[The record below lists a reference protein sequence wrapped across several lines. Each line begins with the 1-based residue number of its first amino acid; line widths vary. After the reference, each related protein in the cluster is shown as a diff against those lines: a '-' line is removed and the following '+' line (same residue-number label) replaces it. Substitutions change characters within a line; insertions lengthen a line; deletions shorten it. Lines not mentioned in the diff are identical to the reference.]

1 MRTLLLFR
9 GAPGCGKSTYIKE
22 HGLSNYVLSAD
33 QIRMLCGSPIQGT
46 DGYMEITQKNDKYV
60 WQVLF
65 QMLETRM
72 MHGDFTVID
81 ATNSKTVEMN
91 RYKDL
96 AKKYRYRI
104 FIIDMTGL
112 PIEECKL
119 RNAERET
126 LKRVPESVIDN
137 MYARFAT
144 QKIPSGI
151 KVLTPE
157 NAMDEIQFRSIDL
170 NEYKRIVMVGDVHG
184 CYTALS
190 SALDFIGGIQ
200 DDTFYIFC
208 GDYIDRGIENAQVV
222 QFLIS
227 IMDHPNV
234 CLLEGNH
241 ERWLYNWSHDERTH
255 SDVFEQKT
263 RHELEKAGIDKKQVR
278 QLYRRLHQC
287 AYFTYDTTD
296 VYSPQWL
303 VTHGGLANDRDYSS
317 ALGLLAIPTD
327 QMIHGVG
334 RYPDLDK
341 VSFSWGVKTHHANQ
355 VFGHRNIQEY
365 PIDMGHY
372 CYDLE
377 GKVEFGGVLRFLI
390 LEHGKDP
397 AGYEIKN
404 TVFAKQEEPEE
415 IAVQDND
422 VTSLVNSLRKSKD
435 VQEKSF
441 GKISAFNFTRNAF
454 YKGNWNDLTT
464 KARGLFIAPDDGR
477 VIARGYEKFFKV
489 NEREETKIENLSNV
503 LKFPVVA
510 YVKENGYLG
519 LVSYDPYTDDLF
531 FATKGSVAGDMVDAF
546 RKMLLEQLKSTGND
560 KADTLKQ
567 YLKEENLTLA
577 FEVID
582 PANDP
587 HIIEYDSAHIVL
599 LDAIKNQVNFSKLSY
614 DALIIISDQFNF
626 QVKEKATEFANW
638 QEFYAWYEAASVPDY
653 LYHGHHIEGFVF
665 EDSAGYMLK
674 MKTAY
679 YNNWKH
685 MRSVVES
692 VRKYGAIR
700 YTSSLTTKEQNE
712 FYGFL
717 RQKYANDPNFKD
729 RSKRYDIISLRKE
742 FFRSCAGK

>member
-9 GAPGCGKSTYIKE
+9 GAPGCGKSTYIQE
-22 HGLSNYVLSAD
+22 HGLSDYVLSAD
-33 QIRMLCGSPIQGT
+33 QIRMLCGSPVQGT
-46 DGYMEITQKNDKYV
+46 NGYMEITQKNDKYV

-72 MHGDFTVID
+72 KHGDFTVID

-112 PIEECKL
+112 PIEESKR
-119 RNAERET
+119 RNAGRDAI
-126 LKRVPESVIDN
+126 KRVPDYVIDN

-157 NAMDEIQFRSIDL
+157 TAMDAIQFHSVNL
-170 NEYKRIVMVGDVHG
+170 NEYKRVIMVGDIHG
-184 CYTALS
+184 CHTALS
-190 SALDFIGGIQ
+190 SALDFFG
-200 DDTFYIFC
+200 DTFYIFC
-208 GDYIDRGIENAQVV
+208 GDYIDRGLENAQAV

-227 IMDHPNV
+227 IMDRPNV

-241 ERWLYNWSHDERTH
+241 ERWLYKWSHDERAH

-263 RHELEKAGIDKKQVR
+263 RHELEKAGVDKKQVR
-278 QLYRRLHQC
+278 NLYRRLHQC

-303 VTHGGLANDRDYSS
+303 VTHGGLANDQDCSS
-317 ALGLLAIPTD
+317 VLGLISIPTD

-334 RYPDLDK
+334 RYQELDK
-341 VSFSWGVKTHHANQ
+341 VAASWGVKENRSNQ

-365 PIDMGHY
+365 PIDMGNC

-377 GKVEFGGVLRFLI
+377 GKVEFGGSLRFLI
-390 LEHGKDP
+390 LEHGKEP
-397 AGYEIKN
+397 AGHEIKN
-404 TVFAKQEEPEE
+404 AVFAKQED
-415 IAVQDND
+415 VKVVTGQDND
-422 VTSLVNSLRKSKD
+422 VASLVNSLRRSKD

-454 YKGNWNDLTT
+454 YKGNWNELTT

-477 VIARGYEKFFKV
+477 VIARGYEKFFKI
-489 NEREETKIENLSNV
+489 NERDETKIENLSNV
-503 LKFPVVA
+503 LTFPVAA

-519 LVSYDPYTDDLF
+519 LLSYDPYADDFF
-531 FATKGSVAGDMVDAF
+531 FATKGSVAGDMVDKFKELVFASLNLAE
-546 RKMLLEQLKSTGND
+546 KDMAGDLK
-560 KADTLKQ
+560 K
-567 YLKEENLTLA
+567 YLKETNLTLA
-577 FEVID
+577 FEVVD
-582 PANDP
+582 PVNDP

-599 LDAIKNQVNFSKLSY
+599 LDAIKNQVRFSKIDYETLVVV
-614 DALIIISDQFNF
+614 ANF
-626 QVKEKATEFANW
+626 FHWPVKEKAAEFANW
-638 QEFYAWYEAASVPDY
+638 QEFYAWYEAVSASDY
-653 LYHGHHIEGFVF
+653 MYHGNYIEGFVF
-665 EDSAGYMLK
+665 EDAAGYMLK

-692 VRKYGAIR
+692 VRKFGAIR

-717 RQKYANDPNFKD
+717 RQKYADDPRFKD
-729 RSKRYDIISLRKE
+729 RKNRYDIISLRKE
-742 FFRSCAGK
+742 FFHCFTK

>member
-22 HGLSNYVLSAD
+22 HGLSDYVLSAD

-46 DGYMEITQKNDKYV
+46 DGYMAITQKNDKYV

-112 PIEECKL
+112 PIEECKR
-119 RNAERET
+119 RNAGRDAI
-126 LKRVPESVIDN
+126 KRVPEAVIDN

-151 KVLTPE
+151 KVLSPE
-157 NAMDEIQFRSIDL
+157 TAMDEIQFHSIDL
-170 NEYKRIVMVGDVHG
+170 NGYKRIVMVGDVHG

-190 SALDFIGGIQ
+190 SALDFFGGIRN
-200 DDTFYIFC
+200 DIFYIFC

-227 IMDHPNV
+227 IMDRPNV

-241 ERWLYNWSHDERTH
+241 ERWLYNWSHDERSH

-263 RHELEKAGIDKKQVR
+263 RRELEEAGIDKKRVR

-296 VYSPQWL
+296 VYSHQWL
-303 VTHGGLANDRDYSS
+303 VTHGGLANDQDYSS
-317 ALGLLAIPTD
+317 TLGLLAIPTD

-341 VSFSWGVKTHHANQ
+341 VSFSWGVKTHRANQ

-377 GKVEFGGVLRFLI
+377 GKVEFGGALRFLI

-415 IAVQDND
+415 TTVQDND
-422 VTSLVNSLRKSKD
+422 VTLLVNSLRKSKD

-454 YKGNWNDLTT
+454 YKGNWNELTT
-464 KARGLFIAPDDGR
+464 KARGMFIAPDDGR
-477 VIARGYEKFFKV
+477 IIARGYEKFFKI
-489 NEREETKIENLSNV
+489 NERDETKIESLSTV
-503 LKFPVVA
+503 LKFPVAA

-519 LVSYDPYTDDLF
+519 LASYDPYADDLF
-531 FATKGSVAGDMVDAF
+531 FATKGSVSGDMVNVF
-546 RKMLLEQLKSTGND
+546 KEMLLGLLRSTGKD
-560 KADTLKQ
+560 MSDDLKR
-567 YLKEENLTLA
+567 YLKETNLTLA

-582 PANDP
+582 PVNDP

-599 LDAIKNQVNFSKLSY
+599 LDAIINQVQFSKLSY
-614 DALIIISDQFNF
+614 ETLVVVANLFHF
-626 QVKEKATEFANW
+626 QVKEKAAEFANW
-638 QEFYAWYEAASVPDY
+638 QAFYAWYKAASAPDY

-665 EDSAGYMLK
+665 EDSDGYMVKL
-674 MKTAY
+674 KTAY
-679 YNNWKH
+679 YNNWKF

-717 RQKYANDPNFKD
+717 RQKYADDPDFKD

-742 FFRSCAGK
+742 FFRSRADK